1 MASRERTEQLKSLI
15 EKAGGYRKAQQYIEL
30 VKGVSPTHSALY
42 KAAQGSTTDYIVQ
55 SYIDDLNAAITQYSK
70 PQQ

>member
-15 EKAGGYRKAQQYIEL
+15 DKAGGYRPAEKYIQQ
-30 VKGVSPTHSALY
+30 VKGVAPTHSALY

-55 SYIDDLNAAITQYSK
+55 SYIDDLKAAITQNSK